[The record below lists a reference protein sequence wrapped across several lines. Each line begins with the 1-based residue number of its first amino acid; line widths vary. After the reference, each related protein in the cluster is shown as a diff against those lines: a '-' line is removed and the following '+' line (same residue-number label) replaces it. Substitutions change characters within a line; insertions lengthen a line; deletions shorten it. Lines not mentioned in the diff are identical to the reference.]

1 MAPRE
6 TAEELARRLEHEQR
20 ASNRQ
25 RESNLDQSLA
35 PFRVGSVR
43 YLNATGS
50 VTGAEMAVWGAM
62 GALLFCS
69 VTVRAIFRNRR
80 DGRSQVSD

>member
-1 MAPRE
+1 MAS
-6 TAEELARRLEHEQR
+6 RRGL
-20 ASNRQ
+20 
-25 RESNLDQSLA
+25 LA
-35 PFRVGSVR
+35 PLADQLNAHPVLVTLAMTLIGAFAGVSVR